1 MKTATSGLPTVE
13 ETTMKAIVYHEY
25 GLPCD
30 VLELED
36 IAAPAVHDDEVLVRV
51 EAAGVN
57 PGDWDLVNGT
67 PYILRPM
74 VGVRKPKKAVLGL
87 AVAGQVE
94 AIGENVSK
102 FQPGDEVYAG
112 ISNGGFAEYASVSED
127 AAALVPA
134 NLTYWQSAAVP
145 VAAVSALQGLRDAG
159 RVQPGQKV
167 LVNGASGGVGTF
179 AVQIAKHF
187 GAEVTGVC
195 STKNVDLVRS
205 IGADHVVDY
214 TQDDFTAGDQR
225 YDLILDA
232 VGNHSISE
240 YRRVM
245 KPKGTYG
252 AFGGGSGHWLGPASQ
267 QLKAVAL
274 SPFVSQK
281 LVPVND
287 KPNQSL
293 VFLSELLEAGE
304 VTPVIDR
311 TYPLSEAPDAMCY
324 LEEGHARGKIV
335 ITVAEGDG

>member
-1 MKTATSGLPTVE
+1 MMTGL
-13 ETTMKAIVYHEY
+13 
-25 GLPCD
+25 
-30 VLELED
+30 
-36 IAAPAVHDDEVLVRV
+36 
-51 EAAGVN
+51 
-57 PGDWDLVNGT
+57 
-67 PYILRPM
+67 
-74 VGVRKPKKAVLGL
+74 RKPKSRTVLGSDM
-87 AVAGQVE
+87 AGQVE
-94 AIGENVSK
+94 AVGKNVSQ
-102 FQPGDEVYAG
+102 FRPGDEVYAEVG
-112 ISNGGFAEYASVSED
+112 SGGFAEYVSVSGD
-127 AAALVPA
+127 SLALKPA
-134 NLTYWQSAAVP
+134 NLSFEQAAAVP
-145 VAAVSALQGLRDAG
+145 MAAETALQGVRDKGNA
-159 RVQPGQKV
+159 QSGQKV
-167 LVNGASGGVGTF
+167 LINGASGGVGTF